1 MSGITPIHVWNGITH
16 GSYITIAQ
24 KAIPS
29 DLYLRRWVAVYAI
42 FKLKKDPFLT
52 TTLYS
57 FLRNCIEAKYCIV
70 DFEVEVK
77 ALEISDGIN
86 EHDLINVSFSS
97 AMSDEEL
104 IQELENRNI
113 DMSKFVPEWKCNFP
127 L

>member
-1 MSGITPIHVWNGITH
+1 MWNGIER

-24 KAIPS
+24 EAKPS
-29 DLYLRRWVAVYAI
+29 DPSLRRWIAVYAVY
-42 FKLKKDPFLT
+42 KLKKDPLFAA
-52 TTLYS
+52 TLYS
-57 FLRNCIEAKYCIV
+57 FIRSCLEAKYCIV
-70 DFEVEVK
+70 DFEVEVR

-86 EHDLINVSFSS
+86 EQDLVKVSFSS